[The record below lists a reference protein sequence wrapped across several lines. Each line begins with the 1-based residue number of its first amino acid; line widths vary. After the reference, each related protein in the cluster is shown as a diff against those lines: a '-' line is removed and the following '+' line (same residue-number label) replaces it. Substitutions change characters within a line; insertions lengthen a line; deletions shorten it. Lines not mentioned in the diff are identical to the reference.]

1 MFKAADFPM
10 ADEIAERLRNMVPSQ
25 ALGGPSPQEQQMQ
38 AAIQHLTGQ
47 VTQLQGVNTQALKEL
62 ADEKAR
68 ARLANDNK
76 RGQVSVDQY
85 RAETDRIEALHDID
99 PAMFLPLIRA
109 TVLQAL
115 KDQFGGSAPIGMTLP
130 HPNTPPPMP
139 AVPAANDASS
149 TPTQGTAP

>member
-10 ADEIAERLRNMVPSQ
+10 ADEISERLHNMVPTQ

-47 VTQLQGVNTQALKEL
+47 LTQLQGVNSQAMKEL

-68 ARLANDNK
+68 NRLANDNK
-76 RGQVSVDQY
+76 SGQVSVDQF
-85 RAETDRIEALHDID
+85 RAETDRIEALSGID
-99 PAMFLPLIRA
+99 PAMFVPLIRA

-115 KDQFGGSAPIGMTLP
+115 KDQFGGSAPIGMALP
-130 HPNTPPPMP
+130 HPNEPPAPPP
-139 AVPAANDASS
+139 VANDPNAPPQ
-149 TPTQGTAP
+149 TGTGP